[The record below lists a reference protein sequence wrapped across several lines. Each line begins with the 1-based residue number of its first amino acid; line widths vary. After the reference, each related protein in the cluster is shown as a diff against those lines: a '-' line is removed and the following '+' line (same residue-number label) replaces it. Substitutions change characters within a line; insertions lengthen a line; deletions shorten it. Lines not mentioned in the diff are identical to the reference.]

1 MAEPSERLEP
11 LASFDGLIVVQAI
24 GNVVEAAGNRQPGEP
39 EVVALTLV
47 ERVGRVA
54 ALAHREGAGFPPV
67 PAKVL
72 NVRLQET
79 DVRYCPVCQRA
90 VASWGLQLAVVKLG
104 AQIDRF
110 VFGVMLPS
118 RQA

>member
-1 MAEPSERLEP
+1 MVELSERLEP

-24 GNVVEAAGNRQPGEP
+24 GNVVEAAGNLQPGEP

-54 ALAHREGAGFPPV
+54 VLAHREGADLPPV

-79 DVRYCPVCQRA
+79 DVR
-90 VASWGLQLAVVKLG
+90 
-104 AQIDRF
+104 
-110 VFGVMLPS
+110 
-118 RQA
+118 